1 LLAYSFDSVQNH
13 LKRFEGSRS
22 QLATNWQPENF
33 DWQPIGNEKTDRMAK
48 ITDRQ
53 MTAKPGT
60 NDKWLSEVA
69 IWGHG
74 SLVARITPSGERLFY
89 FRYTNGSSE
98 RITFPIGTYSRDGS
112 EGTMTLSEAG
122 QRAKE
127 LAGLHKSGVRDVKE
141 HLAAEGAARVAAR
154 NAELARVAAEK
165 VALEEA
171 QARQAARKTAQ
182 HLFNH
187 WAKVDLINRKDG
199 GAEVRR
205 MFEKDVLP
213 FIGKIAVE
221 DVSKGHITEV
231 TDALLARGVNRMA
244 KMIFSLMR
252 QMFRFAVDRDLI
264 DHDPTASIRKAKI
277 GGKDVERDRVLS
289 EEEIRALARLAPQAG
304 LLPASEAA
312 IWIALSTCCR
322 IGELLN
328 ARWENVDIIKGNW
341 HIPAE
346 QSKNG
351 KAHNVTLS
359 PFAIQQFKVVLRF
372 SFASEWCYPNTQNSG
387 PVCSKTVTKQLG
399 DRQRLPG
406 QGMLS
411 NRTARSQALLLPG
424 GKWTP
429 HDLRRTG
436 ATIMTALGVLPE
448 VAERCLNHT
457 EENKVKR
464 TYQRHS
470 YAKEM
475 SEAWQ
480 ILGQHLERL
489 TYSA

>member
-1 LLAYSFDSVQNH
+1 
-13 LKRFEGSRS
+13 
-22 QLATNWQPENF
+22 
-33 DWQPIGNEKTDRMAK
+33 MAK

-53 MTAKPGT
+53 MTAKPGN

-89 FRYTNGSSE
+89 FRYSNSRSE
-98 RITFPIGTYSRDGS
+98 RVTYPIGTYSREGL
-112 EGTMTLSEAG
+112 EGTMTLAEAG

-127 LAGLHKSGVRDVKE
+127 LAGLHKTGIRDIRE
-141 HLAAEGAARVAAR
+141 HLTAEEASRLAARD
-154 NAELARVAAEK
+154 AELARLSSEKAAI
-165 VALEEA
+165 EA
-171 QARQAARKTAQ
+171 EQARQAARKSVTE
-182 HLFNH
+182 LFEH
-187 WAKVDLINRKDG
+187 WAKIDLINRKDK

-213 FIGKIAVE
+213 FLGSLAVA
-221 DVSKGHITEV
+221 DIKKSHITVV
-231 TDALLARGVNRMA
+231 TDAMLARGVNRAA
-244 KMIFSLMR
+244 KIAFSLMR

-264 DHDPTASIRKAKI
+264 EYDPTASIRKAKI

-289 EEEIRALARLAPQAG
+289 DEEIRTLTKLAPKAG
-304 LLPASEAA
+304 LLPSTEAA

-322 IGELLN
+322 IGELLG
-328 ARWENVDIIKGNW
+328 ARWEHLNLVKGTW
-341 HIPAE
+341 LIPAE
-346 QSKNG
+346 NSKNG
-351 KAHNVTLS
+351 KPHSITLS
-359 PFAIQQFKVVLRF
+359 PFAVRQFEYVRAHNGT
-372 SFASEWCYPNTQNSG
+372 STWCYLNTDDSG

-399 DRQRLPG
+399 DRQRQPD
-406 QGMLS
+406 QGTMS
-411 NRTARSQALLLPG
+411 RRSAKAQALLLPG

-436 ATIMTALGVLPE
+436 ATVMTALGVLPE

-470 YAKEM
+470 YTNEM
-475 SEAWQ
+475 SEAWNR
-480 ILGQHLERL
+480 LGEHLDLATRS
-489 TYSA
+489 T

>member
-1 LLAYSFDSVQNH
+1 
-13 LKRFEGSRS
+13 
-22 QLATNWQPENF
+22 
-33 DWQPIGNEKTDRMAK
+33 MAK

-53 MTAKPGT
+53 MTAKPGN

-89 FRYTNGSSE
+89 FRYSNSSSE
-98 RITFPIGTYSRDGS
+98 RVTYPIGTYSRDGS
-112 EGTMTLSEAG
+112 EGTMTLAEAG

-127 LAGLHKSGVRDVKE
+127 LAGLHKTGIRDIRE
-141 HLAAEGAARVAAR
+141 HLTAEESSRIAARD
-154 NAELARVAAEK
+154 AELARLISEK
-165 VALEEA
+165 VAIEA
-171 QARQAARKTAQ
+171 EQARQAARKSVTE
-182 HLFNH
+182 LFEH
-187 WAKVDLINRKDG
+187 WAKVDLINRKDK

-213 FIGKIAVE
+213 FLGSLAVA
-221 DVSKGHITEV
+221 DIKKSHITVV
-231 TDALLARGVNRMA
+231 TDAMLARGVNRAA
-244 KMIFSLMR
+244 KIAFSLMR

-264 DHDPTASIRKAKI
+264 EYDPTASIRKAKI

-289 EEEIRALARLAPQAG
+289 DEEIRTLTKLAPKAG
-304 LLPASEAA
+304 LLPSTEAA

-322 IGELLN
+322 IGELLG
-328 ARWENVDIIKGNW
+328 ARWEHLNLIKGTW
-341 HIPAE
+341 LIPAE
-346 QSKNG
+346 NSKNG
-351 KAHNVTLS
+351 KPHSITLS
-359 PFAIQQFKVVLRF
+359 PFAVRQFEYVRAHNGT
-372 SFASEWCYPNTQNSG
+372 SAWCYPNTDGSG

-399 DRQRLPG
+399 DRQRQPD
-406 QGMLS
+406 QGTMS
-411 NRTARSQALLLPG
+411 RRSAKAQALLLPG

-436 ATIMTALGVLPE
+436 ATVMTALGVIPE

-470 YAKEM
+470 YTNEM
-475 SEAWQ
+475 SEAWNR
-480 ILGQHLERL
+480 LGEHLDLATRG
-489 TYSA
+489 T

>member
-1 LLAYSFDSVQNH
+1 
-13 LKRFEGSRS
+13 
-22 QLATNWQPENF
+22 
-33 DWQPIGNEKTDRMAK
+33 MAK

-53 MTAKPGT
+53 MTAKPGN

-89 FRYTNGSSE
+89 FRYSNSSGD
-98 RITFPIGTYSRDGS
+98 RITYPIGTYSRDGL
-112 EGTMTLSEAG
+112 EGTMTLAEAG

-127 LAGLHKSGVRDVKE
+127 LAGLHKAGIRDLRE
-141 HLAAEGAARVAAR
+141 HLTTEEASRIAARDAEFAR
-154 NAELARVAAEK
+154 LTSEK
-165 VALEEA
+165 VAIEA
-171 QARQAARKTAQ
+171 EQARQAARKSVTE
-182 HLFNH
+182 LFEH
-187 WAKVDLINRKDG
+187 WARVDLINRKDK

-213 FIGKIAVE
+213 FLGDLAVA
-221 DVSKGHITEV
+221 DIKKSHITVV
-231 TDALLARGVNRMA
+231 TDTMLARGVNRAA
-244 KMIFSLMR
+244 KIAFSLMR

-264 DHDPTASIRKAKI
+264 EYDPTASIRKAKI

-289 EEEIRALARLAPQAG
+289 DEEVRTLSRLAPEAG
-304 LLPASEAA
+304 LLPSTEAA

-322 IGELLN
+322 IGELLG
-328 ARWENVDIIKGNW
+328 ARWEHINLIKGSW
-341 HIPAE
+341 LIPAE
-346 QSKNG
+346 NSKNG
-351 KAHNVTLS
+351 KPHNITLS
-359 PFAIQQFKVVLRF
+359 PFAVRQFEYVRAHNGN
-372 SFASEWCYPNTQNSG
+372 SAWCYPNTDNSG

-399 DRQRLPG
+399 DRQRQPD
-406 QGMLS
+406 QGSMS
-411 NRTARSQALLLPG
+411 RRSAKAQALLLPG

-436 ATIMTALGVLPE
+436 ATAMTALGVLPE

-470 YAKEM
+470 YTNEM
-475 SEAWQ
+475 SEAWNR
-480 ILGQHLERL
+480 LGEHLDLATRS
-489 TYSA
+489 T

>member
-1 LLAYSFDSVQNH
+1 
-13 LKRFEGSRS
+13 
-22 QLATNWQPENF
+22 
-33 DWQPIGNEKTDRMAK
+33 MAN

-60 NDKWLSEVA
+60 SDKWLSEVA

-89 FRYTNGSSE
+89 FRYTNSSSD
-98 RITFPIGTYSRDGS
+98 RITYPIGTYSRDGH
-112 EGTMTLSEAG
+112 EGTMTLAEAG
-122 QRAKE
+122 QLAKE
-127 LAGLHKSGVRDVKE
+127 LAGLHKSGIRDIKE
-141 HLAAEGAARVAAR
+141 HFEAEEAARIAAR
-154 NAELARVAAEK
+154 DTELARIAAEK
-165 VALEEA
+165 TAIEGE
-171 QARQAARKTAQ
+171 QARQAARKTVKE
-182 HLFNH
+182 LFEH

-213 FIGKIAVE
+213 FLGKMPVDE
-221 DVSKGHITEV
+221 VKKGHITEV
-231 TDALLARGVNRMA
+231 TDTMLARGVNRAA
-244 KMIFSLMR
+244 KIAFSLMR

-264 DHDPTASIRKAKI
+264 EYDPTASIRKAKI

-289 EEEIRALARLAPQAG
+289 EEEIRTLAKLTPEAG
-304 LLPASEAA
+304 LLPSTEAA

-322 IGELLN
+322 IGELLS
-328 ARWENVDIIKGNW
+328 ARWENIDLIKGNW

-346 QSKNG
+346 DSKNG

-359 PFAIQQFKVVLRF
+359 PFAIQQFKRVKAL
-372 SFASEWCYPNTQNSG
+372 SADSEWCYPNTKNRG

-399 DRQRLPG
+399 DRQRSVE
-406 QGMLS
+406 QGVMR
-411 NRTARSQALLLPG
+411 NRSTKAQALLLKG

-436 ATIMTALGVLPE
+436 ATLMTALGVLPD

-457 EENKVKR
+457 DENKVKR

-470 YAKEM
+470 YTKEM
-475 SEAWQ
+475 AEAWHK
-480 ILGQHLERL
+480 LGKHLEPL
-489 TYSA
+489 IYSNVDKNAPVVIRRGFI

>member
-1 LLAYSFDSVQNH
+1 
-13 LKRFEGSRS
+13 
-22 QLATNWQPENF
+22 
-33 DWQPIGNEKTDRMAK
+33 MAK

-53 MTAKPGT
+53 MTAKPGAR
-60 NDKWLSEVA
+60 DKWLSEVA

-89 FRYTNGSSE
+89 FRYTNSSSE
-98 RITFPIGTYSRDGS
+98 RITYPIGTYSRDGS
-112 EGTMTLSEAG
+112 EGSMTLAEAG

-127 LAGLHKSGVRDVKE
+127 LAGLHKSGVRNVKE
-141 HLAAEGAARVAAR
+141 HLEAEDAARVAER
-154 NAELARVAAEK
+154 DAELARVAAEK
-165 VALEEA
+165 AALEAA
-171 QARQAARKTAQ
+171 QARQAARKTVQ
-182 HLFNH
+182 DLFEH

-213 FIGKIAVE
+213 FLGRMAVE
-221 DVSKGHITEV
+221 DVRKGHITEV

-277 GGKDVERDRVLS
+277 GGKDTERDRVLS
-289 EEEIRALARLAPQAG
+289 EEEIRTLAKLIPEAG
-304 LLPASEAA
+304 LLASTEAA

-322 IGELLN
+322 VGELMN
-328 ARWENVDIIKGNW
+328 ARWENLNLQTGTW
-341 HIPAE
+341 LIPAE
-346 QSKNG
+346 DSKNG
-351 KAHNVTLS
+351 KAHTVTLS
-359 PFAIQQFKVVLRF
+359 SFSIRQFERIK
-372 SFASEWCYPNTQNSG
+372 SITYGSDWCYPNAKNTG

-399 DRQRLPG
+399 DRQRKTD
-406 QGMLS
+406 QSFMS
-411 NRTARSQALLLPG
+411 NRSAKVHALLLKG

-436 ATIMTALGVLPE
+436 ATLMTSLGVLPE

-457 EENKVKR
+457 EENKIKR
-464 TYQRHS
+464 IYQRHS
-470 YAKEM
+470 YTKEM
-475 SEAWQ
+475 SEAWHL
-480 ILGQHLERL
+480 LGEHLDAL
-489 TYSA
+489 TR

>member
-1 LLAYSFDSVQNH
+1 
-13 LKRFEGSRS
+13 
-22 QLATNWQPENF
+22 
-33 DWQPIGNEKTDRMAK
+33 MAK

-53 MTAKPGT
+53 MTAKPGN

-89 FRYTNGSSE
+89 FRYSNSSSE
-98 RITFPIGTYSRDGS
+98 RVTYPIGTYSRDGS
-112 EGTMTLSEAG
+112 EGTMTLAEAG

-127 LAGLHKSGVRDVKE
+127 LAGLHKTGIRDIRE
-141 HLAAEGAARVAAR
+141 HLTAEESSRIAARD
-154 NAELARVAAEK
+154 AELARLISEK
-165 VALEEA
+165 VAIEA
-171 QARQAARKTAQ
+171 EQARQAARKSVTE
-182 HLFNH
+182 LFEH
-187 WAKVDLINRKDG
+187 WAKVDLINRKDK

-213 FIGKIAVE
+213 FLGSLAVA
-221 DVSKGHITEV
+221 DIKKSHITIV
-231 TDALLARGVNRMA
+231 TDAMLARGVNRAA
-244 KMIFSLMR
+244 KIAFSLMR

-264 DHDPTASIRKAKI
+264 EYDPTASIRKAKI

-289 EEEIRALARLAPQAG
+289 DEEIRTLTKLAPKAG
-304 LLPASEAA
+304 LLPSTEAA

-322 IGELLN
+322 IGELLG
-328 ARWENVDIIKGNW
+328 ARWEHLNLIKGTW
-341 HIPAE
+341 LIPAE
-346 QSKNG
+346 NSKNG
-351 KAHNVTLS
+351 KPHSITLS
-359 PFAIQQFKVVLRF
+359 PFAVRQFEYVREHNGT
-372 SFASEWCYPNTQNSG
+372 SAWCYPNTDDSG

-399 DRQRLPG
+399 DRQRQPD
-406 QGMLS
+406 QGTMS
-411 NRTARSQALLLPG
+411 RRSAKAQALLLPG

-436 ATIMTALGVLPE
+436 ATVMTALGVLPE

-470 YAKEM
+470 YTNEM
-475 SEAWQ
+475 SEAWNR
-480 ILGQHLERL
+480 LGEHLDLATRG
-489 TYSA
+489 T

>member
-1 LLAYSFDSVQNH
+1 
-13 LKRFEGSRS
+13 
-22 QLATNWQPENF
+22 
-33 DWQPIGNEKTDRMAK
+33 MAK

-53 MTAKPGT
+53 MTAKPGN

-89 FRYTNGSSE
+89 FRYSNSSGD
-98 RITFPIGTYSRDGS
+98 RVTYPIGTYSRDGL
-112 EGTMTLSEAG
+112 EGTMTLAEAG

-127 LAGLHKSGVRDVKE
+127 LAGLHKAGIRDLRE
-141 HLAAEGAARVAAR
+141 HLTTEEASRIAARD
-154 NAELARVAAEK
+154 AELARLTSEK
-165 VALEEA
+165 VAIEA
-171 QARQAARKTAQ
+171 EQARQAARKSVTE
-182 HLFNH
+182 LFEH
-187 WAKVDLINRKDG
+187 WARVDLINRKDK

-213 FIGKIAVE
+213 FLGDLAVA
-221 DVSKGHITEV
+221 DIKKSHITVV
-231 TDALLARGVNRMA
+231 TDTMLARGVNRAA
-244 KMIFSLMR
+244 KIAFSLMR

-264 DHDPTASIRKAKI
+264 EYDPTASIRKAKI

-289 EEEIRALARLAPQAG
+289 DEEVRTLSRLAPEAG
-304 LLPASEAA
+304 LLPSTEAA

-322 IGELLN
+322 IGELLG
-328 ARWENVDIIKGNW
+328 ARWEHINLIKGSW
-341 HIPAE
+341 LIPAE
-346 QSKNG
+346 NSKNG
-351 KAHNVTLS
+351 KPHNITLS
-359 PFAIQQFKVVLRF
+359 PFAVRQFEYVRAHNGN
-372 SFASEWCYPNTQNSG
+372 SAWCYPNTDNSG

-399 DRQRLPG
+399 DRQRQPD
-406 QGMLS
+406 QGSMS
-411 NRTARSQALLLPG
+411 RRSAKAQALLLPG

-436 ATIMTALGVLPE
+436 ATAMTALGVLPE

-470 YAKEM
+470 YTNEM
-475 SEAWQ
+475 SEAWNR
-480 ILGQHLERL
+480 LGEHLDLATRS
-489 TYSA
+489 T

>member
-1 LLAYSFDSVQNH
+1 
-13 LKRFEGSRS
+13 
-22 QLATNWQPENF
+22 
-33 DWQPIGNEKTDRMAK
+33 MAK

-53 MTAKPGT
+53 MTAKPGSS
-60 NDKWLSEVA
+60 DKWLSDVA

-89 FRYTNGSSE
+89 FRYSNSNGE
-98 RITFPIGTYSRDGS
+98 RVTYPIGTYSRDGL
-112 EGTMTLSEAG
+112 EGTMTLAEAG

-127 LAGLHKSGVRDVKE
+127 LAGLHKAGTRDIRE
-141 HLAAEGAARVAAR
+141 HLAAEEASRIAARDAEFAR
-154 NAELARVAAEK
+154 LASEK
-165 VALEEA
+165 VAIEA
-171 QARQAARKTAQ
+171 EQARQAARKSVTE
-182 HLFNH
+182 LFEH
-187 WAKVDLINRKDG
+187 WAKVDLINRKDK

-213 FIGKIAVE
+213 YLGNLAVA
-221 DVSKGHITEV
+221 DIKKSHITEV
-231 TDALLARGVNRMA
+231 TDVMLARGVNRAA
-244 KMIFSLMR
+244 KIAFSLMR

-264 DHDPTASIRKAKI
+264 EYDPTASIRKAKI

-289 EEEIRALARLAPQAG
+289 DDEIRTLATLAPEAG
-304 LLPASEAA
+304 LLPSTEAA
-312 IWIALSTCCR
+312 IWTALSTCCR

-328 ARWENVDIIKGNW
+328 ARWEHLDITKSTW
-341 HIPAE
+341 LIPAE
-346 QSKNG
+346 NSKNG
-351 KAHNVTLS
+351 KVHTITLS
-359 PFAIQQFKVVLRF
+359 PFAIRQFEKIRALNKH
-372 SFASEWCYPNTQNSG
+372 SAWCYPNTDNTG

-399 DRQRLPG
+399 DRQRKPG
-406 QGMLS
+406 QGAMS
-411 NRTARSQALLLPG
+411 NRSAKAQALLLSD

-470 YAKEM
+470 YTKEM
-475 SEAWQ
+475 AEAWHR
-480 ILGQHLERL
+480 LGEHLTQL
-489 TYSA
+489 TSCNIEFYS

>member
-1 LLAYSFDSVQNH
+1 
-13 LKRFEGSRS
+13 
-22 QLATNWQPENF
+22 
-33 DWQPIGNEKTDRMAK
+33 MAK

-53 MTAKPGT
+53 MTAKPGN

-89 FRYTNGSSE
+89 FRYSNSSSE
-98 RITFPIGTYSRDGS
+98 RDTYPIGTYSRDGL
-112 EGTMTLSEAG
+112 EGTMTLAEAG

-127 LAGLHKSGVRDVKE
+127 LAGLHKTGIRDIRE
-141 HLAAEGAARVAAR
+141 HLTAEEASRIAARD
-154 NAELARVAAEK
+154 AELARLSSEKADIEAE
-165 VALEEA
+165 
-171 QARQAARKTAQ
+171 QARQAARKSVTE
-182 HLFNH
+182 LFEH
-187 WAKVDLINRKDG
+187 WAKVDLINRKDK

-213 FIGKIAVE
+213 FLGSLAVA
-221 DVSKGHITEV
+221 DIKKSHITVV
-231 TDALLARGVNRMA
+231 TDAMLARGVNRAA
-244 KMIFSLMR
+244 KIAFSLMR

-264 DHDPTASIRKAKI
+264 EYDTTASIRKAKI

-289 EEEIRALARLAPQAG
+289 DEEIRTLAKLAPDAG
-304 LLPASEAA
+304 LLPSTEAA

-322 IGELLN
+322 IGELLG
-328 ARWENVDIIKGNW
+328 ARWEHLNLIKGSW
-341 HIPAE
+341 LIPAE
-346 QSKNG
+346 NSKNG
-351 KAHNVTLS
+351 KPHSVTLS
-359 PFAIQQFKVVLRF
+359 PFAVRQFEYVRAHNG
-372 SFASEWCYPNTQNSG
+372 SSAWCYPNTDDSG

-399 DRQRLPG
+399 DRQRQPD
-406 QGMLS
+406 QGTMS
-411 NRTARSQALLLPG
+411 RRSAKAQALLLPG

-436 ATIMTALGVLPE
+436 ATVMTALGVLPE

-470 YAKEM
+470 YTKEM
-475 SEAWQ
+475 SEAWNR
-480 ILGQHLERL
+480 LGEYLDLVTRG
-489 TYSA
+489 T

>member
-1 LLAYSFDSVQNH
+1 
-13 LKRFEGSRS
+13 
-22 QLATNWQPENF
+22 
-33 DWQPIGNEKTDRMAK
+33 MAK

-53 MTAKPGT
+53 MTAKPGN

-89 FRYTNGSSE
+89 FRYSNSSSE
-98 RITFPIGTYSRDGS
+98 RVTYPIGTYSRDGS
-112 EGTMTLSEAG
+112 EGTMTLAEAG

-127 LAGLHKSGVRDVKE
+127 LAGLHKTGIRDIRE
-141 HLAAEGAARVAAR
+141 HLTAEESSRIAARD
-154 NAELARVAAEK
+154 AELARLISEK
-165 VALEEA
+165 VAIEA
-171 QARQAARKTAQ
+171 EQARQAARKSVTE
-182 HLFNH
+182 LFEH
-187 WAKVDLINRKDG
+187 WARVDLINRKDK

-213 FIGKIAVE
+213 FLGSLAVA
-221 DVSKGHITEV
+221 DIKKSHITIV
-231 TDALLARGVNRMA
+231 TDAMLARGVNRAA
-244 KMIFSLMR
+244 KIAFSLMR

-264 DHDPTASIRKAKI
+264 EYDPTASIRKAKI

-289 EEEIRALARLAPQAG
+289 DEEIRTLTKLAPKAG
-304 LLPASEAA
+304 LLPSTEAA

-322 IGELLN
+322 IGELLG
-328 ARWENVDIIKGNW
+328 ARWEHLNLIKGTW
-341 HIPAE
+341 LIPAE
-346 QSKNG
+346 NSKNG
-351 KAHNVTLS
+351 KPHSITLS
-359 PFAIQQFKVVLRF
+359 PFAVRQFEYVRAHNGT
-372 SFASEWCYPNTQNSG
+372 SAWCYPNTDDSG

-399 DRQRLPG
+399 DRQRQPD
-406 QGMLS
+406 QGTMS
-411 NRTARSQALLLPG
+411 RRSAKAQALLLPG

-436 ATIMTALGVLPE
+436 ATVMTALGVLPE

-470 YAKEM
+470 YTNEM
-475 SEAWQ
+475 SEAWNR
-480 ILGQHLERL
+480 LGEHLDLATRG
-489 TYSA
+489 T

>member
-1 LLAYSFDSVQNH
+1 
-13 LKRFEGSRS
+13 
-22 QLATNWQPENF
+22 
-33 DWQPIGNEKTDRMAK
+33 MAK

-53 MTAKPGT
+53 MTAKPGN

-89 FRYTNGSSE
+89 FRYSNSSGD
-98 RITFPIGTYSRDGS
+98 RVTYPIGTYSRDGL
-112 EGTMTLSEAG
+112 EGTMTLAEAG

-127 LAGLHKSGVRDVKE
+127 LAGLHKAGIRDLRE
-141 HLAAEGAARVAAR
+141 HLTTEEASRIAARD
-154 NAELARVAAEK
+154 AELARLTSEK
-165 VALEEA
+165 VAIEA
-171 QARQAARKTAQ
+171 EQARQAARKSVTE
-182 HLFNH
+182 LFEH
-187 WAKVDLINRKDG
+187 WARVDLINRKDK

-213 FIGKIAVE
+213 FLGDLAVA
-221 DVSKGHITEV
+221 DIKKSHITVV
-231 TDALLARGVNRMA
+231 TDTMLARGVNRAA
-244 KMIFSLMR
+244 KIAFSLMR

-264 DHDPTASIRKAKI
+264 EYDPTASIRKAKI

-289 EEEIRALARLAPQAG
+289 DEEVRTLARLAPEAG
-304 LLPASEAA
+304 LLPSTEAA

-322 IGELLN
+322 IGELLG
-328 ARWENVDIIKGNW
+328 ARWEHLNLIKGSW
-341 HIPAE
+341 LIPAE
-346 QSKNG
+346 NSKNG
-351 KAHNVTLS
+351 KPHSITLS
-359 PFAIQQFKVVLRF
+359 PFAVRQFEYVRAHNGN
-372 SFASEWCYPNTQNSG
+372 STWCYPNTDDSG

-399 DRQRLPG
+399 DRQRQPD
-406 QGMLS
+406 QGSMS
-411 NRTARSQALLLPG
+411 RRSAKAQALLLPG

-436 ATIMTALGVLPE
+436 ATVMTALGVLPE

-470 YAKEM
+470 YTNEM
-475 SEAWQ
+475 SEAWNR
-480 ILGQHLERL
+480 LGEHLDLATRS
-489 TYSA
+489 T

>member
-1 LLAYSFDSVQNH
+1 
-13 LKRFEGSRS
+13 
-22 QLATNWQPENF
+22 
-33 DWQPIGNEKTDRMAK
+33 MAK

-53 MTAKPGT
+53 MTAKPGN

-89 FRYTNGSSE
+89 FRYSNSRNE
-98 RITFPIGTYSRDGS
+98 RVTYPIGTYSRDGL
-112 EGTMTLSEAG
+112 EGTMTLAEAG

-127 LAGLHKSGVRDVKE
+127 LAGLHKTGIRDIRE
-141 HLAAEGAARVAAR
+141 HLTAEEATRLAARD
-154 NAELARVAAEK
+154 AELARISSEKAAI
-165 VALEEA
+165 EA
-171 QARQAARKTAQ
+171 EQARQAARKSVTE
-182 HLFNH
+182 LFEH
-187 WAKVDLINRKDG
+187 WAKVDLINRKDK

-213 FIGKIAVE
+213 LLGSLAVA
-221 DVSKGHITEV
+221 DIKKSHITVV
-231 TDALLARGVNRMA
+231 TDAMLARGVNRAA
-244 KMIFSLMR
+244 KIAFSLMR

-264 DHDPTASIRKAKI
+264 EYDPTASIRKAKI

-289 EEEIRALARLAPQAG
+289 NEEIRTLTKLAPKAG
-304 LLPASEAA
+304 LLPSTEAA

-322 IGELLN
+322 IGELLS
-328 ARWENVDIIKGNW
+328 ARWEHLNLVKGTW
-341 HIPAE
+341 LIPAE
-346 QSKNG
+346 NSKNG
-351 KAHNVTLS
+351 KPHSITLS
-359 PFAIQQFKVVLRF
+359 PFAVRQFEYVRAHNGN
-372 SFASEWCYPNTQNSG
+372 SAWCYPNTDDSG

-399 DRQRLPG
+399 DRQRQPD
-406 QGMLS
+406 QGTMS
-411 NRTARSQALLLPG
+411 RRSAKAQALLLPG

-436 ATIMTALGVLPE
+436 ATVMTALGVLPE

-470 YAKEM
+470 YTNEM
-475 SEAWQ
+475 SEAWNR
-480 ILGQHLERL
+480 LGEHLDLATRS
-489 TYSA
+489 T

>member
-1 LLAYSFDSVQNH
+1 
-13 LKRFEGSRS
+13 
-22 QLATNWQPENF
+22 
-33 DWQPIGNEKTDRMAK
+33 MAK

-53 MTAKPGT
+53 MTAKPGN

-89 FRYTNGSSE
+89 FRYSNSNSE
-98 RITFPIGTYSRDGS
+98 RVTYPIGTYSRDGS
-112 EGTMTLSEAG
+112 EGTMTLAEAG

-127 LAGLHKSGVRDVKE
+127 LAGLHKTGIRDIRE
-141 HLAAEGAARVAAR
+141 HLTAEEVSRIAARDAEVAR
-154 NAELARVAAEK
+154 LSSEK
-165 VALEEA
+165 VAIEA
-171 QARQAARKTAQ
+171 EQARQAARKSVTE
-182 HLFNH
+182 LFEH
-187 WAKVDLINRKDG
+187 WAKVDLINRKDK

-213 FIGKIAVE
+213 FLGSLAVA
-221 DVSKGHITEV
+221 DIKKSHITVV
-231 TDALLARGVNRMA
+231 TDTMLARGVNRAA
-244 KMIFSLMR
+244 KIAFSLMR

-264 DHDPTASIRKAKI
+264 EYDPTASIRKAKI

-289 EEEIRALARLAPQAG
+289 DEEIRTLAKLAPEAG
-304 LLPASEAA
+304 LLPSTEAA

-322 IGELLN
+322 IGELLG
-328 ARWENVDIIKGNW
+328 ARWEHLNLMKGSW
-341 HIPAE
+341 LIPAE
-346 QSKNG
+346 NSKNG
-351 KAHNVTLS
+351 KPHSITLS
-359 PFAIQQFKVVLRF
+359 PFAVRQFEYVRAHNGN
-372 SFASEWCYPNTQNSG
+372 SAWCYPNTDDSG

-399 DRQRLPG
+399 DRQRQPD
-406 QGMLS
+406 QGTMS
-411 NRTARSQALLLPG
+411 RRSAKAQALLLPG

-436 ATIMTALGVLPE
+436 ATVMTALGVLPE

-470 YAKEM
+470 YTKEM
-475 SEAWQ
+475 SEAWNK
-480 ILGQHLERL
+480 LGEYLQGALI
-489 TYSA
+489 

>member
-1 LLAYSFDSVQNH
+1 
-13 LKRFEGSRS
+13 
-22 QLATNWQPENF
+22 
-33 DWQPIGNEKTDRMAK
+33 MAK

-53 MTAKPGT
+53 MTAKPGN

-89 FRYTNGSSE
+89 FRYSNSRSE
-98 RITFPIGTYSRDGS
+98 RVTYPIGTYSRDGL
-112 EGTMTLSEAG
+112 EGTMTLAEAG

-127 LAGLHKSGVRDVKE
+127 LAGLHKTGIRDIRE
-141 HLAAEGAARVAAR
+141 HLTAEEASRLAARD
-154 NAELARVAAEK
+154 AELARLSSEKAAI
-165 VALEEA
+165 EA
-171 QARQAARKTAQ
+171 EQARQAARKSVTE
-182 HLFNH
+182 LFEH
-187 WAKVDLINRKDG
+187 WAKIDLINRKDK

-213 FIGKIAVE
+213 FLGSLAVA
-221 DVSKGHITEV
+221 DIKKSHITVV
-231 TDALLARGVNRMA
+231 TDAMLARGVNRAA
-244 KMIFSLMR
+244 KIAFSLMR

-264 DHDPTASIRKAKI
+264 EYDPTASIRKAKI

-289 EEEIRALARLAPQAG
+289 DEEIRTLTKLAPKAG
-304 LLPASEAA
+304 LLPSTEAA

-322 IGELLN
+322 IGELLG
-328 ARWENVDIIKGNW
+328 ARWEHLNLVKGTW
-341 HIPAE
+341 LIPAE
-346 QSKNG
+346 NSKNG
-351 KAHNVTLS
+351 KPHSITLS
-359 PFAIQQFKVVLRF
+359 PFAVRQFEYVRAHNGT
-372 SFASEWCYPNTQNSG
+372 STWCYPNTDDSG

-399 DRQRLPG
+399 DRQRQPD
-406 QGMLS
+406 QGTMS
-411 NRTARSQALLLPG
+411 RRSAKAQALLLPG

-436 ATIMTALGVLPE
+436 ATVMTALGVLPE

-470 YAKEM
+470 YTNEM
-475 SEAWQ
+475 SEAWNR
-480 ILGQHLERL
+480 LGEHLDLATRS
-489 TYSA
+489 T